1 MNKISWA
8 TFFGLFAVVLGGIFL
23 FGGDKSAPVDTGALP
38 WVEVLKPGVFSA
50 ARELKTGD
58 ELRTPATIKTNS
70 TGLANIYFP
79 DGSVARLDSNTE
91 LVLEEGSY
99 DGADKTLRVKML
111 LSVGRVWSKILELAT
126 PRSSW
131 EVKTANAVATVR
143 GTAFGVEYISGKTTV
158 VGSEHSVA
166 VANLDQNTSTILLES
181 QVMTVADGVVEVRAK
196 KSLEAEWVER
206 FESADGKVEE
216 PVEEPRQ
223 FETQVE
229 SFVAPILQPA
239 PEKTEPSTETI
250 IAPTNDATVE
260 PASFNTRSI
269 SQ

>member
-111 LSVGRVWSKILELAT
+111 ELAT

-206 FESADGKVEE
+206 FESADGKVEVEGLTPAVIE
-216 PVEEPRQ
+216 PVEKPRQ